1 MEQIQSCGLAFFYLQ
16 SRQHRQ
22 WQRCF
27 LATTLLSSQLSGLQP
42 NRLQNKSRD
51 CFGLIWSVRDGG
63 EPSSPV
69 IHKCLRPMVQC
80 PFAVSSLQRGI
91 SAVFFFFCGLQ
102 KTRRESSISRS
113 SLGEES
119 SRVEFSSGSAI
130 KARREEDERR
140 HFIMGKL
147 RQS

>member
-1 MEQIQSCGLAFFYLQ
+1 MHFFYLQ

-27 LATTLLSSQLSGLQP
+27 LATTLLSSQLSGLQL

-63 EPSSPV
+63 GAQFACHSQMPSTHGPVPFRGLKSPKRDLC
-69 IHKCLRPMVQC
+69 I
-80 PFAVSSLQRGI
+80 F
-91 SAVFFFFCGLQ
+91 FFFFCGLQ